1 MYKPEKHSVK
11 NYNFSPYIEGIS
23 IGLVAL
29 FSLQIVTHFLYYHA
43 RSAQSGE
50 IKEGL
55 LRTARIVAELIDV
68 EKHKLINDKDL
79 QESKLYQEA
88 LLPLKRAEI
97 SDPDIEFV
105 YTNILNDEKICFIL
119 DAAEGEDQSLILD
132 EYGEPSPDLVE
143 ALNKQIE
150 TVSQEPYEDEWGHH
164 MSVFV
169 PFYDDSEK
177 MVGTLGMDISAREYR
192 QRLAPIKLAYQRA
205 SVASFVV
212 SFFFGLA
219 VSFLRNFAKQMN
231 HSRQEISKD
240 FQQFSQEVINK
251 NG

>member
-1 MYKPEKHSVK
+1 MYHPEKHSVK

-23 IGLVAL
+23 IGLVTL

-43 RSAQSGE
+43 RSAQDGE

-55 LRTARIVAELIDV
+55 ARTARIVAASIDV
-68 EKHKLINDKDL
+68 EKHKQINDKDL

-88 LLPLKRAEI
+88 LLPLKRAAL
-97 SDPDIEFV
+97 SDPNIEYV
-105 YTNILNDEKICFIL
+105 YTNILEDEKIYFIL

-132 EYGEPSPDLVE
+132 EYGDASSELIE
-143 ALNKQIE
+143 AFKKQTE
-150 TVSQEPYEDEWGHH
+150 TVSEEPYEDEWGHH
-164 MSVFV
+164 MSVYV

-177 MVGTLGMDISAREYR
+177 LVGTLGIDINAKQYR
-192 QRLAPIKLAYQRA
+192 DRLAPIKLAYQRA

-240 FQQFSQEVINK
+240 FQEFSQEIINK